1 MGFMSIGERPTAI
14 EGGVEMGQNHKPNR
28 PLGKARLIDK
38 IREAGLHPPE
48 TLTLMV
54 TDGCNLS
61 CRHCWLDCRSHE
73 RAVPVPADAVMRVID
88 DFARLGGTQVN
99 LTGGEFLT
107 HPDWCR
113 ILCFC
118 CDHEALTQVCLQTN
132 ATLIAERHIKALLGL
147 RLDKLIIQVSLDGA
161 RARTHNLVRG
171 PGSYTYAVA
180 GLRSLVEA
188 GLGKQ
193 TQINFT
199 EMAHNFIELPELLEM
214 VDKMGLGRLISSTLV
229 KGGRA
234 TASSHINLPTPAQY
248 WELIHLYETDAFFRK
263 LYDLKATVSAI
274 EWFKSR
280 TEPTSAGGCS
290 CLKNLFADA
299 QGHLY
304 PCTMLQLD
312 RFASESIYR
321 RPLAQVIADALAQ
334 WREIP
339 IMSRQRA
346 SQVQLCARCADRQH
360 CGGGCLGRA
369 ATTRG
374 ELMDPE
380 DRCALRK
387 AVYHWIQ
394 LPSVGSFC
402 RSGHSR

>member
-1 MGFMSIGERPTAI
+1 
-14 EGGVEMGQNHKPNR
+14 MGQNHNPNR
-28 PLGKARLIDK
+28 PSGKAQLLDEICA
-38 IREAGLHPPE
+38 AGLHPPE

-88 DFARLGGTQVN
+88 AFARLGGTQIN
-99 LTGGEFLT
+99 LTGGEILT
-107 HPDWCR
+107 HPEWYR
-113 ILCFC
+113 ILHFC
-118 CDHEALTQVCLQTN
+118 CDHKAIKQVGLQTN
-132 ATLIAERHIKALLGL
+132 ATLINASHIKALLGL
-147 RLDKLIIQVSLDGA
+147 RLDKLTIQVSLDGA

-171 PGSYTYAVA
+171 PGSYTYTVA

-188 GLGKQ
+188 GLGRQ
-193 TQINFT
+193 TQVNFT

-234 TASSHINLPTPAQY
+234 GASAHINMPTPAQY
-248 WELIHLYETDAFFRK
+248 WELIHQYETDAFFRK
-263 LYDLKATVSAI
+263 LYDLKGTVAAI
-274 EWFKSR
+274 EWFKNR
-280 TEPTSAGGCS
+280 TETASDGCCS
-290 CLKNLFADA
+290 CAQNLFADA
-299 QGHLY
+299 QGRLY
-304 PCTMLQLD
+304 PCTMLLLD

-321 RPLAQVIADALAQ
+321 RPLDKVIAAALAQ

-339 IMSRQRA
+339 IISRQRKNR
-346 SQVQLCARCADRQH
+346 VQLCARCVDRPH
-360 CGGGCLGRA
+360 CAGGCMGRA
-369 ATTRG
+369 AATRG

-387 AVYHWIQ
+387 AVYHWMQ